1 MRTRHILCPTD
12 FSETASHAL
21 GYAVE
26 MANLYAVDIR
36 LLNVISLPYGAP
48 DFGIVIDSPA
58 ELLQD
63 QEAYADEKMKKMV
76 AEVREQMPSG
86 LLVHTNIR
94 SGGVLAQILEE
105 AEEREVGMIVIASHG
120 HTGISH
126 MLSPNVAEAVAN
138 QALCPVLVVK

>member
-12 FSETASHAL
+12 FSETASNAL

-48 DFGIVIDSPA
+48 DFGIVVDSPA

-76 AEVREQMPSG
+76 SEVREQMPTG

>member
-1 MRTRHILCPTD
+1 MRTSHILCPTD

-48 DFGIVIDSPA
+48 DYGILVDSPA

-63 QEAYADEKMKKMV
+63 QEAYADEKMKMLV
-76 AEVREQMPSG
+76 SEVREQMPSG
-86 LLVHTNIR
+86 LFVHTNIR